1 MTMAV
6 LDYGAG
12 NVTSVIKAL
21 SVVGASPRVAT
32 SGSDLLAAD
41 SIVVPGVGHF
51 GATRSID
58 EAARAAVVAAIDRG
72 VPVLGICL
80 GLHWLFD
87 GSDEAPDA
95 AGLGVFSGRCFALA
109 ARPERAAKVPH
120 VGWNTL
126 DLNSR
131 SGRILDGLPP
141 GSTAYFTHSYAAPVV
156 ADTSATT
163 AHGSVF
169 SSVVERGRVAGVQFH
184 PEKSGTTGLRVL
196 ANFLSLTRAAR

>member
-1 MTMAV
+1 MTITI

-21 SVVGASPRVAT
+21 SAVGASPRVAT
-32 SGSDLLAAD
+32 AGSDLHAAD
-41 SIVVPGVGHF
+41 GIVVPGVGHF
-51 GATRSID
+51 GETRSID
-58 EAARAAVVAAIDRG
+58 EAGRAAVMTAIERG

-80 GLHWLFD
+80 GLHWFFD

-95 AGLGVFSGRCFALA
+95 GGLGVFPGRCFALVS
-109 ARPERAAKVPH
+109 RPERATKVPH

-126 DLNSR
+126 DMT
-131 SGRILDGLPP
+131 GRPGRLLDGLTA
-141 GSTAYFTHSYAAPVV
+141 GSTAYFTHSYAAPVI

-163 AHGSVF
+163 THGSVF

-196 ANFLSLTRAAR
+196 ANFLSLAREAR